1 MLLMNESA
9 FIRAFRP
16 YRARAWASRLSW
28 IQGVGASAGSPERV
42 ADSMRRSVIS
52 GSERNAHVKREACK
66 FFSGAFAALAYV
78 HAAYA
83 VAASRGIINE
93 PVFLGRKW
101 GVGYMWAEAALYSTA
116 SLAFGYAGWV
126 ATSQEQPN
134 STLYASNGQSSQP
147 ARAAEQLQ
155 PTSG

>member
-1 MLLMNESA
+1 M
-9 FIRAFRP
+9 
-16 YRARAWASRLSW
+16 
-28 IQGVGASAGSPERV
+28 
-42 ADSMRRSVIS
+42 
-52 GSERNAHVKREACK
+52 KREAFK

-101 GVGYMWAEAALYSTA
+101 GIGFMWAEAALYSTA
-116 SLAFGYAGWV
+116 SLALGYAGW
-126 ATSQEQPN
+126 ASTSRDQQSN
-134 STLYASNGQSSQP
+134 STMYASNGQNSRT
-147 ARAAEQLQ
+147 AGAAEPLQ